1 MHPLRPERP
10 ALWPARSAAT
20 MPRKAPP
27 RTQRR
32 SLPCRLWP
40 PSTNGAGY
48 GQPHHSLVFPKEYW
62 ERIIHRLS
70 GCPLRLVGGYSLQ
83 NTRVLVSFLL
93 RAVVVGLAAAFLMVW
108 WKPAL
113 LGKAAIPPQ
122 NAPAAPIRPTVIMP
136 SFADAVARAAPAVVN
151 IYTARL
157 VTERT
162 QAPTLNQL
170 FGDFWPSYRQR
181 VERSLGSGVIVDASG
196 TIVTNQHVVA
206 GADSIRVQLADSR
219 IADATVVGQDPDT
232 DIAIL
237 HLAMDKLPIM
247 PVGRSD
253 TLRVGDIVLAIGN
266 PYGLSQTVTQGI
278 VSATGR
284 GQLGLATFENFI
296 QTDAAINLG
305 NCGGVVIDAHGD
317 LVGINTAVLNRA
329 YGGPEGIGFAIPV
342 NLVRGV
348 MEQILKAGHVVRG
361 WLGFVPQ
368 DISDEQAA
376 QLGIAAG
383 GGVTVVN
390 GPVDSPAFGAGV
402 RPGDLVTGLSGEPVR
417 NAQDLVSRVAALP
430 PGALVEL
437 EGRHGRQPYK
447 VNLKVR
453 SE

>member
-1 MHPLRPERP
+1 
-10 ALWPARSAAT
+10 
-20 MPRKAPP
+20 
-27 RTQRR
+27 
-32 SLPCRLWP
+32 
-40 PSTNGAGY
+40 
-48 GQPHHSLVFPKEYW
+48 
-62 ERIIHRLS
+62 
-70 GCPLRLVGGYSLQ
+70 LQ
-83 NTRVLVSFLL
+83 NTRVLLGFLL
-93 RAVVVGLAAAFLMVW
+93 RAAVVGLAAAFIVVW

-113 LGKAAIPPQ
+113 LGKTAIP
-122 NAPAAPIRPTVIMP
+122 APMPAVPLRPAVVMQ

-151 IYTARL
+151 IYTARV

-162 QAPTLNQL
+162 QAPALNQL

-181 VERSLGSGVIVDASG
+181 VERSLGSGVIVDTAG
-196 TIVTNQHVVA
+196 TIVTNQHVIA
-206 GADSIRVQLADSR
+206 GAESIRVQLADGR
-219 IADATVVGQDPDT
+219 IADATIVGQDPDT

-237 HLAMDKLPIM
+237 HLDIAKLPVM

-305 NCGGVVIDAHGD
+305 NSGGALIDAQGD

-329 YGGPEGIGFAIPV
+329 YGGPEGIGFAIPI

-348 MEQILKAGHVVRG
+348 MEQILTHGHVVRG

-368 DISDEQAA
+368 DLTDEQAA

-383 GGVTVVN
+383 GGVAVVN
-390 GPVDSPAFGAGV
+390 ILVKSPAFEAGV
-402 RPGDLVTGLSGEPVR
+402 RPGDLITGLGHETVR
-417 NAQDLVSRVAALP
+417 SAQDLVSRVAALP
-430 PGALVEL
+430 PGAVIEL
-437 EGRHGRQPYK
+437 QGRHGREPYK
-447 VNLKVR
+447 VNLKVLER
-453 SE
+453 PTRPVQPQ